1 VRSGVGAGG
10 FVGCGGLRNMGRRRR
25 AKGTRKASNVGSHGW
40 SEAEN
45 NDINEAK

>member
-1 VRSGVGAGG
+1 MRSGVGAGG

-25 AKGTRKASNVGSHGW
+25 AKGMRKASSVGSHGS

-45 NDINEAK
+45 NDIKGAK